1 MSFFKSALNFV
12 SGTSSESFVG
22 STVELG
28 EQQLNVNCAIAE
40 GGFAIV
46 YEATDAAGTKYAL
59 KRLLSQEASKKKEII
74 REIQFLK
81 RLSGHPNIIQYI
93 SAATISKEESGQAH
107 DEFLL
112 CTEFCEGGQLVDV
125 MRRLGGPMPLD
136 QIIKAFYQ
144 TCSAVSHLHKQQLP
158 VIHRDLKVENLLLT
172 ANGIL
177 KLCDFGSATT
187 ASHYPDN
194 TWTAAK
200 RGQVEDEILR
210 NTTPMYRTPEMIDM
224 YSNYPIN
231 EMQDIWALGCI
242 LYLLCFNKHPF
253 EDSARLAILNANFTI
268 PTTDKKYKML
278 HPLIK
283 SILQINPNNR
293 PPAVVIVEQLS
304 EFAAS
309 LSIDPKSSI
318 DLVTSRM
325 FRNQCKYSKCG
336 DESETD
342 SCSDQDISE
351 DDDLLLTDGSNDA
364 SGLFSMMKGGAGK
377 LLTNIKDTSSK
388 VVQSVASYAK
398 SDLDVTYITSRL
410 AVMSYPAEGMEAAY
424 KNNIESVCAYFD
436 AKHRDHYAVYNLST
450 RQYDSARFHHRVVN
464 MGWATKHAPTL
475 KNLLTLCKHIIQW
488 LKKDP
493 LNVAVIHCL
502 DGKAQSA
509 VVACS
514 VLVICGLFNTADAS
528 LFMFSIKR
536 MPPGISPS
544 YKRYIE
550 YICSMKD
557 IEKPLSTVPH
567 AYQVTIHQIELAP
580 VPLFNRMRNGCRPFC
595 EVYVGEN
602 RVMSTATDY
611 ESMRWFADTDG
622 KVLLDIGA
630 KVGGGTNSDISVSVY
645 HARQILGGKLT
656 LQAKQTGIKM
666 FQLQFN
672 AGFVPPTATKV
683 HFQTYDLD
691 ACDIQEKYPDGFRV
705 TLHVQVHVDADATA
719 SNMWDG
725 MLTKGVTPKL
735 LFSTREEQSEV
746 LQKFGHKEDELQPSI
761 TYTLSNTPHDLPS
774 KPSNATHEPNEPEQP
789 RNGQNAASS
798 GNIFDTLDWHDAETA
813 DNVQIN
819 QVDNAVDQ
827 GWCKQNT
834 ILHNYFIDLFPEE
847 APAND
852 HAEADLLGLSS
863 TNTTNQPPAAAEQF
877 ATNFDLLSGINHQ
890 DSTAQGT
897 ESNLLDGSNNQSTTA
912 GTFDPFSSFSSSSTQ
927 AAPAKPTSDDIF
939 NDFGS
944 FDPFSSNTPAP
955 VQAPKVQTN
964 VKPSNDVFDPF
975 APGFSAH
982 KNQQNNQSEPDL
994 MSGWSNPVQTASNT
1008 QPQMRNQQ
1016 QSKPQKYDPFAEFGN
1031 FGKPAPKPTQT
1042 SSTPQF
1048 NHPTAPMQ
1056 QPMSTNRNNTAMGGN
1071 YQFNKATPA
1080 TQKSQSNY
1088 NLDVKPQVKES
1099 AFDDLLASSGFTATK
1114 KEETRRKMA
1123 DLKREAQTSQLDP
1136 EKAKIIDWIEGKE
1149 RNIRALL
1156 STLHSVLWEGET
1168 KWKPCGIHE
1177 LVQPND
1183 VKKFY
1188 RKACLIVHPD
1198 KATGKPHEEYAKLIF
1213 IELSDA
1219 WAEFEEKGSQ
1229 ALF

>member
-1 MSFFKSALNFV
+1 V

-318 DLVTSRM
+318 DLVSLVNCCC
-325 FRNQCKYSKCG
+325 FNG
-336 DESETD
+336 
-342 SCSDQDISE
+342 
-351 DDDLLLTDGSNDA
+351 LLLNKLKFFTPGGSNDA

-645 HARQILGGKLT
+645 HARQIL
-656 LQAKQTGIKM
+656 AKQTGIKM

-761 TYTLSNTPHDLPS
+761 TYTLSNTPHDLP
-774 KPSNATHEPNEPEQP
+774 N
-789 RNGQNAASS
+789 
-798 GNIFDTLDWHDAETA
+798 
-813 DNVQIN
+813 
-819 QVDNAVDQ
+819 
-827 GWCKQNT
+827 
-834 ILHNYFIDLFPEE
+834 LFPEE

-1080 TQKSQSNY
+1080 TQKM
-1088 NLDVKPQVKES
+1088 KES

-1229 ALF
+1229 

>member
-1 MSFFKSALNFV
+1 T
-12 SGTSSESFVG
+12 G
-22 STVELG
+22 
-28 EQQLNVNCAIAE
+28 
-40 GGFAIV
+40 
-46 YEATDAAGTKYAL
+46 
-59 KRLLSQEASKKKEII
+59 
-74 REIQFLK
+74 
-81 RLSGHPNIIQYI
+81 
-93 SAATISKEESGQAH
+93 
-107 DEFLL
+107 
-112 CTEFCEGGQLVDV
+112 
-125 MRRLGGPMPLD
+125 
-136 QIIKAFYQ
+136 
-144 TCSAVSHLHKQQLP
+144 
-158 VIHRDLKVENLLLT
+158 
-172 ANGIL
+172 
-177 KLCDFGSATT
+177 
-187 ASHYPDN
+187 
-194 TWTAAK
+194 
-200 RGQVEDEILR
+200 
-210 NTTPMYRTPEMIDM
+210 
-224 YSNYPIN
+224 
-231 EMQDIWALGCI
+231 
-242 LYLLCFNKHPF
+242 
-253 EDSARLAILNANFTI
+253 
-268 PTTDKKYKML
+268 
-278 HPLIK
+278 
-283 SILQINPNNR
+283 
-293 PPAVVIVEQLS
+293 
-304 EFAAS
+304 
-309 LSIDPKSSI
+309 
-318 DLVTSRM
+318 
-325 FRNQCKYSKCG
+325 
-336 DESETD
+336 
-342 SCSDQDISE
+342 
-351 DDDLLLTDGSNDA
+351 GSNDA

-544 YKRYIE
+544 YK
-550 YICSMKD
+550 S
-557 IEKPLSTVPH
+557 L
-567 AYQVTIHQIELAP
+567 YQ
-580 VPLFNRMRNGCRPFC
+580 LFHMLIKMRNGCRPFC

-735 LFSTREEQSEV
+735 LFSTREEQ
-746 LQKFGHKEDELQPSI
+746 KDELQPSI

-789 RNGQNAASS
+789 RNGQNAA
-798 GNIFDTLDWHDAETA
+798 
-813 DNVQIN
+813 
-819 QVDNAVDQ
+819 
-827 GWCKQNT
+827 K
-834 ILHNYFIDLFPEE
+834 

-1136 EKAKIIDWIEGKE
+1136 EKAKVSCRNDSLFFNMSIIDWIEGKE

>member
-112 CTEFCEGGQLVDV
+112 CTEFCEG
-125 MRRLGGPMPLD
+125 
-136 QIIKAFYQ
+136 
-144 TCSAVSHLHKQQLP
+144 
-158 VIHRDLKVENLLLT
+158 
-172 ANGIL
+172 
-177 KLCDFGSATT
+177 
-187 ASHYPDN
+187 
-194 TWTAAK
+194 
-200 RGQVEDEILR
+200 
-210 NTTPMYRTPEMIDM
+210 
-224 YSNYPIN
+224 
-231 EMQDIWALGCI
+231 
-242 LYLLCFNKHPF
+242 
-253 EDSARLAILNANFTI
+253 
-268 PTTDKKYKML
+268 
-278 HPLIK
+278 
-283 SILQINPNNR
+283 
-293 PPAVVIVEQLS
+293 
-304 EFAAS
+304 
-309 LSIDPKSSI
+309 
-318 DLVTSRM
+318 TS
-325 FRNQCKYSKCG
+325 
-336 DESETD
+336 
-342 SCSDQDISE
+342 
-351 DDDLLLTDGSNDA
+351 
-364 SGLFSMMKGGAGK
+364 
-377 LLTNIKDTSSK
+377 
-388 VVQSVASYAK
+388 
-398 SDLDVTYITSRL
+398 
-410 AVMSYPAEGMEAAY
+410 
-424 KNNIESVCAYFD
+424 
-436 AKHRDHYAVYNLST
+436 
-450 RQYDSARFHHRVVN
+450 
-464 MGWATKHAPTL
+464 
-475 KNLLTLCKHIIQW
+475 
-488 LKKDP
+488 
-493 LNVAVIHCL
+493 
-502 DGKAQSA
+502 
-509 VVACS
+509 
-514 VLVICGLFNTADAS
+514 
-528 LFMFSIKR
+528 
-536 MPPGISPS
+536 
-544 YKRYIE
+544 
-550 YICSMKD
+550 
-557 IEKPLSTVPH
+557 
-567 AYQVTIHQIELAP
+567 
-580 VPLFNRMRNGCRPFC
+580 
-595 EVYVGEN
+595 
-602 RVMSTATDY
+602 
-611 ESMRWFADTDG
+611 
-622 KVLLDIGA
+622 
-630 KVGGGTNSDISVSVY
+630 
-645 HARQILGGKLT
+645 
-656 LQAKQTGIKM
+656 
-666 FQLQFN
+666 
-672 AGFVPPTATKV
+672 
-683 HFQTYDLD
+683 
-691 ACDIQEKYPDGFRV
+691 
-705 TLHVQVHVDADATA
+705 
-719 SNMWDG
+719 
-725 MLTKGVTPKL
+725 
-735 LFSTREEQSEV
+735 
-746 LQKFGHKEDELQPSI
+746 
-761 TYTLSNTPHDLPS
+761 
-774 KPSNATHEPNEPEQP
+774 
-789 RNGQNAASS
+789 
-798 GNIFDTLDWHDAETA
+798 
-813 DNVQIN
+813 
-819 QVDNAVDQ
+819 
-827 GWCKQNT
+827 KQNT

-1080 TQKSQSNY
+1080 TQKN
-1088 NLDVKPQVKES
+1088 VKPQVKES

>member
-318 DLVTSRM
+318 DLVTCLN
-325 FRNQCKYSKCG
+325 FPVCILLGFYPTPLDTLLG
-336 DESETD
+336 HYL
-342 SCSDQDISE
+342 IS
-351 DDDLLLTDGSNDA
+351 LLTAYLIQRNFNSGATALCMIQSKGLFVEKSHMLFENVYKFHEQSFTEPNNDA

-798 GNIFDTLDWHDAETA
+798 GNIFDTLDWH
-813 DNVQIN
+813 
-819 QVDNAVDQ
+819 
-827 GWCKQNT
+827 
-834 ILHNYFIDLFPEE
+834 
-847 APAND
+847 
-852 HAEADLLGLSS
+852 
-863 TNTTNQPPAAAEQF
+863 
-877 ATNFDLLSGINHQ
+877 
-890 DSTAQGT
+890 
-897 ESNLLDGSNNQSTTA
+897 
-912 GTFDPFSSFSSSSTQ
+912 
-927 AAPAKPTSDDIF
+927 
-939 NDFGS
+939 
-944 FDPFSSNTPAP
+944 
-955 VQAPKVQTN
+955 
-964 VKPSNDVFDPF
+964 
-975 APGFSAH
+975 
-982 KNQQNNQSEPDL
+982 
-994 MSGWSNPVQTASNT
+994 
-1008 QPQMRNQQ
+1008 
-1016 QSKPQKYDPFAEFGN
+1016 
-1031 FGKPAPKPTQT
+1031 
-1042 SSTPQF
+1042 
-1048 NHPTAPMQ
+1048 
-1056 QPMSTNRNNTAMGGN
+1056 
-1071 YQFNKATPA
+1071 
-1080 TQKSQSNY
+1080 
-1088 NLDVKPQVKES
+1088 
-1099 AFDDLLASSGFTATK
+1099 
-1114 KEETRRKMA
+1114 
-1123 DLKREAQTSQLDP
+1123 
-1136 EKAKIIDWIEGKE
+1136 
-1149 RNIRALL
+1149 
-1156 STLHSVLWEGET
+1156 
-1168 KWKPCGIHE
+1168 
-1177 LVQPND
+1177 
-1183 VKKFY
+1183 
-1188 RKACLIVHPD
+1188 
-1198 KATGKPHEEYAKLIF
+1198 
-1213 IELSDA
+1213 
-1219 WAEFEEKGSQ
+1219 
-1229 ALF
+1229 